1 MHAAKFATAGDF
13 EGLASSTVTLPR
25 PAPDARRVGTPK
37 PPKPT
42 PSLRRRVLT
51 TAAWLG
57 LIALLSYFFWE
68 SFLYTPP
75 EQDSSAALP
84 GVFYPSQGNHHL
96 QVGMPF
102 TQYNSNPP
110 TSGPHWLAGH
120 PYQLPSGA
128 AIATPPQWGIYAEEL
143 PNETLVHSM
152 EHGGVVIWYR
162 PRTGCDAACVTD
174 LRTLVRRYL
183 GRNHH
188 LILVPSGGLDHAIAV
203 TAWTRL
209 ETFDRFDASAIA
221 RFISAHEGR
230 YNPENM

>member
-1 MHAAKFATAGDF
+1 MHAARFAAAEF
-13 EGLASSTVTLPR
+13 ESLGAPSVTLPR
-25 PAPDARRVGTPK
+25 PAPEARRLGGPR
-37 PPKPT
+37 PPRPA
-42 PSLRRRVLT
+42 PSLRRRLLT
-51 TAAWLG
+51 TAAWLA
-57 LIALLSYFFWE
+57 LMALLSYFFWE

-75 EQDSSAALP
+75 EQDSSPTLP
-84 GVFYPSQGNHHL
+84 GIFYPSQGNHHL
-96 QVGMPF
+96 QVGMAF
-102 TQYNSNPP
+102 TRYNSNPP

-120 PYQLPSGA
+120 PYLLPSGA

-162 PRTGCDAACVTD
+162 PRGGCDASCEAD
-174 LRTLVRRYL
+174 LRSLVKRYL
-183 GRNHH
+183 ARGHH
-188 LILVPSGGLDHAIAV
+188 LILVPSGSLDHPIAV

-209 ETFDRFDASAIA
+209 ETFESVDASAIA